1 MEVQW
6 NRTCFILLHAG
17 DNYIPAWTLRFA
29 LDEADIFSDACLY
42 SSSLTCQS
50 QPTQA
55 QPAGEKQPISLL
67 FLLLSK
73 LKLHRLSSHT
83 RTPRRGICKI
93 NGKFWWVFFFF
104 FFISVTMRHFKCL
117 GSTILWHGDEIEIGV
132 CKYYFLF
139 SGHRTTVLISLP
151 VNTQSTQTQHSNSNR
166 GFLYEGHKFAQH
178 KTKWPIFCYELQKQT
193 NIKKK
198 QGHYH
203 KQRREQTIFEK

>member
-1 MEVQW
+1 MSKPTNSGTASRRETTHIIVISVAVQ
-6 NRTCFILLHAG
+6 TETPPPFIPYQDTTARYLQNQWQILM
-17 DNYIPAWTLRFA
+17 
-29 LDEADIFSDACLY
+29 
-42 SSSLTCQS
+42 
-50 QPTQA
+50 
-55 QPAGEKQPISLL
+55 
-67 FLLLSK
+67 
-73 LKLHRLSSHT
+73 
-83 RTPRRGICKI
+83 
-93 NGKFWWVFFFF
+93 VFFFF